1 MPSLGGRPNGA
12 ATPGHGGETSRC
24 DTVVVV
30 GPVTRLLIGLNV
42 AAFLAEESVGD
53 AMIVRLA
60 LWPIGRSRAI
70 PGAGDAHFAVW
81 QLLTSS
87 LLHANMSHLFVNMF
101 ALYMFG
107 RDVERALGSARYLR
121 LYVAA
126 VLSAALV
133 QLAVVS
139 WPSGG
144 PIYPTL
150 GASGGVFGVL
160 LAFGM
165 LFPRRIV
172 TLIFPPIP
180 MPAWLFVIGYGLFE
194 LLNGV
199 RGTRSGVA
207 HFAHLGGML
216 GALLLLLRWRG
227 EAATL
232 DEPPES
238 RAQR

>member
-1 MPSLGGRPNGA
+1 
-12 ATPGHGGETSRC
+12 
-24 DTVVVV
+24 V

-42 AAFLAEESVGD
+42 IAFLAEGAVGKV
-53 AMIVRLA
+53 MIARLA
-60 LWPIGRSRAI
+60 LWPIGRSRPI
-70 PGAGDAHFAVW
+70 PGLDEPAHFEIW
-81 QLLTSS
+81 QLITSS
-87 LLHANMSHLFVNMF
+87 LLHANLSHLFVNMF
-101 ALYMFG
+101 ALFMFG
-107 RDVERALGSARYLR
+107 RDVEWVLGSARYLR

-144 PIYPTL
+144 PAYPTL

-172 TLIFPPIP
+172 TLLFPPIP
-180 MPAWLFVIGYGLFE
+180 MPAWLFVIAYGLFE

-199 RGTRSGVA
+199 AGTRAGVA

-216 GALLLLLRWRG
+216 GALLLLLRWRRDPTLLD
-227 EAATL
+227 EAA
-232 DEPPES
+232 EPDGS
-238 RAQR
+238 